1 MPNPSRQGK
10 IPVFN
15 VRFESYDDFVVEYT
29 DHVRQGWLVLPL
41 EMSEHVGSPVR
52 LKLRL
57 PDGTTAFLEGQAVSA
72 GPVPGGAEGEEGTLV
87 KLGAI
92 PPEQRDVME
101 KCIAGMAGPAA
112 SDGAADEDEEPLNVL
127 LVDDSISIRVEV
139 AEALRAAGI
148 RVRVAENGL
157 IALSAALKKIPDII
171 LSDVEMPVMDGWT
184 FLRVA
189 RQRQRLVHIPIVFFT
204 RLSDDLSRLQG
215 YKMGVDDYLP
225 KSTPPAEIIARLRG
239 VLARRA
245 QAPAPSN
252 NDTGQGLRGDLQHV
266 GLGSLLSFIESE
278 RRTGE
283 LKVAHQGDSSVLIVC
298 DGRLQGVVNLGGYK
312 HEHDRVFE
320 LLTWNAGDF
329 EFVPCDVP
337 EAEDGEL
344 CTPISYLLM
353 EHARREDE
361 HAAEAAGIRI
371 RKPG

>member
-1 MPNPSRQGK
+1 MPNSSRQGK

-29 DHVRQGWLVLPL
+29 DHIRQGWLVLPL

-52 LKLRL
+52 LKVRL
-57 PDGTTAFLEGQAVSA
+57 PDGQTAFLEGNAVSA
-72 GPVPGGAEGEEGTLV
+72 GPVPGGADGEEGTLV
-87 KLGAI
+87 KLGTIAA
-92 PPEQRDVME
+92 EQREVME
-101 KCIAGMAGPAA
+101 GCISGMAGPAA
-112 SDGAADEDEEPLNVL
+112 EQGAVDADEEPLNVL

-157 IALSAALKKIPDII
+157 IALSAALKKLPDII

-189 RQRQRLVHIPIVFFT
+189 RQRQRLSHIPIVFFT

-225 KSTPPAEIIARLRG
+225 KSTPPAEIVARLRG

-245 QAPAPSN
+245 QGPAAVPE
-252 NDTGQGLRGDLQHV
+252 TGGGGLRGELQHV

-283 LKVAHQGDSSVLIVC
+283 LTVTQSGDSSVLTVR
-298 DGRLQGVVNLGGYK
+298 DGRLQGVQNLGKFK

-320 LLTWNAGDF
+320 LLAWTSGEFD
-329 EFVPCDVP
+329 FVPGDVP
-337 EAEDGEL
+337 EAADGEL

-361 HAAEAAGIRI
+361 DAAAAAGIRV